1 MCRRRRQHQL
11 DTITTTTTTVIAIT
25 TATVATTATTLPHH
39 FGHKWALNAREIRQD
54 RPRRKPIFELS
65 FSCHT
70 RAVFQKRPHA
80 LFTTFMA
87 PFPLTLP
94 TSSDTSPSAAWTA
107 WAASSDGVNVNTAF
121 GPIKLCFIND
131 RIYGALTTGAMI
143 CYTCQVIWTFS
154 SDSSDWLDQ
163 RSVVAL
169 LRCLGCLGRCGI
181 DAKSGTVAA

>member
-11 DTITTTTTTVIAIT
+11 DTITTTVITTTTVAAVQP
-25 TATVATTATTLPHH
+25 ATVATTATTLPRH

-54 RPRRKPIFELS
+54 RPRRRRRKPIFELS

-80 LFTTFMA
+80 LFFTTFMA
-87 PFPLTLP
+87 PSPLTLP
-94 TSSDTSPSAAWTA
+94 TTSDTSP
-107 WAASSDGVNVNTAF
+107 SSDGVNVNTAF

-154 SDSSDWLDQ
+154 SDSSDWLAPS
-163 RSVVAL
+163 SVVAL
-169 LRCLGCLGRCGI
+169 LRCLCGLGRCEVRHSSCLIGQC
-181 DAKSGTVAA
+181 